1 VLTRDVEPRTNYLV
15 GRVRQDLRQGD
26 TRVGLVTT
34 LTNRMMPDTAHASR
48 LRRRAGVI
56 GADVQHYWG
65 ERGYSFVGQVV
76 MSEVVGD
83 TGAIRRTQ
91 ETSTHYFQRPDR
103 TATHDGLFDFAY
115 DPSRTSLRGYGLYT
129 RLAKES
135 GDWRFET
142 AQNWKSPGF
151 EVNDLA
157 ALTRTDYKWMQ
168 GSVMRAW
175 TRPGAWYRSAA
186 MVFSGQQQFNYDGD
200 RTDLQGS
207 VLGEVTFLNYISAR
221 AFATRHPPTYDPYRT
236 RGGVIVRDGGYT
248 NFSTTLS
255 GDSRKRIGWSVRGAF
270 GPNIADEGK
279 YAYGSASL
287 VVKPADNVRLSMGP
301 SYLWDFEPRAFVTN
315 VGDATAT
322 QFGGVR
328 SVFATLEQR
337 NLSMSTRLDATF
349 TPDLTL
355 ELFLQPLLASGR
367 YRDLKEHRAPRVAE
381 TMLYGRDVGT
391 LTTTRD
397 QNGRAAQYRVD
408 PDGAGPAI
416 PFTVANPDF
425 NVRSLRGTAVMRW
438 EYRPGSTLF
447 FVWTQQR
454 SGSDVLG
461 DFDFGRD
468 GRALFR
474 DRPVNVFQLKASYW
488 LGM

>member
-1 VLTRDVEPRTNYLV
+1 MK
-15 GRVRQDLRQGD
+15 
-26 TRVGLVTT
+26 T

-48 LRRRAGVI
+48 LRRRAGVV
-56 GADVQHYWG
+56 GGDVQHYWG
-65 ERGYSFVGQVV
+65 ERGFSFVAQGV

-91 ETSTHYFQRPDR
+91 QASAHYLQRPDR
-103 TATHDGLFDFAY
+103 TASHDGLFDFSY

-142 AQNWKSPGF
+142 AQLWKSPGF

-157 ALTRTDYKWMQ
+157 ALARTDYKWMQ

-175 TRPGAWYRSAA
+175 TRPGAWYRNAS
-186 MVFSGQQQFNYDGD
+186 MVLSGQQQFTYDGD
-200 RTDLQGS
+200 RTDLQGTL
-207 VLGEVTFLNYISAR
+207 LGEVTLNNYVFAR
-221 AFATRHPPTYDPYRT
+221 AFATRHPSTYDPYRT

-248 NFSTTLS
+248 NFSMTLR
-255 GDSRKRIGWSVRGAF
+255 GDSRKRIGWTASGAS
-270 GPNIADEGK
+270 GPNIADAGR
-279 YAYGSASL
+279 YAFGNVSL
-287 VVKPADNVRLSMGP
+287 VVKPADYVRVSLGP

-315 VGDATAT
+315 VDDVTAT
-322 QFGGVR
+322 QFGGTR
-328 SVFATLEQR
+328 SVFAELEQR

-367 YRDLKEHRAPRVAE
+367 YRDLKEHRAPRTAE
-381 TMLYGRDVGT
+381 TMVYGRDVGT

-397 QNGRAAQYRVD
+397 ETGRPTQYRVD
-408 PDGAGPAI
+408 PDGAGPAL

-488 LGM
+488 LGI